1 MWLFKITTFCQ
12 NDLIWLFKIT
22 NLFRNDLSWL
32 DQITTFDNVIYFG
45 YIK

>member
-12 NDLIWLFKIT
+12 NYD
-22 NLFRNDLSWL
+22 LFRNDLFWL
-32 DQITTFDNVIYFG
+32 YQITTFDNMVYFG